1 MPRIYKLS
9 RVGSRILY
17 KVRHHKGHGVHS
29 PFVFTLITRVI
40 EEKTPY
46 HRYRDI
52 EEHIENQQI
61 INRYKINKYDR
72 LSFRLINYFEA
83 KKILEIGTNNG
94 INTLFLTAPDSS
106 ISCTVIEQSREKAEK
121 AEMLYKNWDRN
132 ITLITDEMLP
142 DANEKLDCIYI
153 DLNNHNALPNN
164 IIAYLK
170 KISHEKTFIVV
181 KGIRTNRKCKTLWR
195 DISMMEDRTA
205 MLDFFNLGIVFF
217 RKELYRWDYQ
227 ISF

>member
-1 MPRIYKLS
+1 MPRVYKLS
-9 RVGSRILY
+9 RVGSRFLY
-17 KVRHHKGHGVHS
+17 KVRHHRGHGIHS
-29 PFVFTLITRVI
+29 PFVFKLITRVV

-46 HRYRDI
+46 YRYKDI
-52 EEHIENQQI
+52 EEHIENQQLA
-61 INRYKINKYDR
+61 NKYKVNKYDR

-106 ISCTVIEQSREKAEK
+106 IKCTVLEHNREKAKQAEK
-121 AEMLYKNWDRN
+121 LYKNWDRN
-132 ITLITDEMLP
+132 ITLITDDIWP
-142 DANEKLDCIYI
+142 DANEKQDCIYI
-153 DLNNHNALPNN
+153 DLNNCNALPNS
-164 IIAYLK
+164 ITAYLR

-195 DISMMEDRTA
+195 DISMMEERTA

-217 RKELYRWDYQ
+217 RKDLYRWDYQ

>member
-9 RVGSRILY
+9 RVGPRFLY
-17 KVRHHKGHGVHS
+17 KVRHHRGHGIHS
-29 PFVFTLITRVI
+29 PFVFKLITRVV

-46 HRYRDI
+46 YKYKDI
-52 EEHIENQQI
+52 EEHIDNQPQI
-61 INRYKINKYDR
+61 GKYKISKYDR
-72 LSFRLINYFEA
+72 LSFRLINYFET

-106 ISCTVIEQSREKAEK
+106 IECAVVQHNREKAK
-121 AEMLYKNWDRN
+121 RAEMLYKNWNRS
-132 ITLITDEMLP
+132 ITLITGEALP
-142 DANEKLDCIYI
+142 DANEKQDCIYI
-153 DLNNHNALPNN
+153 DLNSYNELPNN
-164 IIAYLK
+164 IIDYLRAR
-170 KISHEKTFIVV
+170 SHEKTFIVV

-195 DISMMEDRTA
+195 DISMMEERTA